1 MSPGPWNMN
10 LDKLRKYKL
19 SEIVKM
25 SQLNFLGLELN
36 LICRDQLEHQ
46 VLVLVGEMH
55 KNLPIERQNS
65 ITKRQ
70 PL

>member
-1 MSPGPWNMN
+1 MN